1 MRTDILLFT
10 ALSLATL
17 NAFPADYYVDSSGGS
32 DSASGTSPAEA
43 WKTLARTRKGEI
55 KPGDTVR
62 LACGGIWREQLIPV
76 SGELDRQDVKRLAQI
91 SADYRQSH
99 PIIARSAR
107 NPLAYRHARSL
118 FRHRWI

>member
-1 MRTDILLFT
+1 MRTHILLFT
-10 ALSLATL
+10 ALSLTSL
-17 NAFPADYYVDSSGGS
+17 NAFAADYYVDSSGGS

-91 SADYRQSH
+91 AAD
-99 PIIARSAR
+99 
-107 NPLAYRHARSL
+107 
-118 FRHRWI
+118 

>member
-1 MRTDILLFT
+1 MRSNIILSIT
-10 ALSLATL
+10 LSLATL
-17 NAFPADYYVDSSGGS
+17 NAFTANYYVDSSKGN

-76 SGELDRQDVKRLAQI
+76 SGENGKPVTYTSFEAI
-91 SADYRQSH
+91 
-99 PIIARSAR
+99 P
-107 NPLAYRHARSL
+107 SL
-118 FRHRWI
+118 MQGIGPSGC